1 MRGWRT
7 PRTIAGVFALAIA
20 VAAVGVA
27 PATGTTSN
35 PGTLTAQCPTI
46 MPLADVS
53 TGMRGTA
60 VSVVR
65 GRTLSTFGAEV
76 LGVLRD
82 AVGPG
87 RDIIVVNLSGTAV
100 TQAGGLWAG
109 ASGSPVFFR
118 DPSTGKDELAGAIAY
133 GLAGGGSTLAGLTP
147 AEDMNELMTLGTD
160 PSLAAKPVRIPTGLA
175 NNISA
180 ETGLSVAELSTFSRL
195 KTPVSASGLTD
206 RGLKQMQAAIDRQS
220 LPFIAYM
227 GSSASTSPPPSPPAT
242 LRAGDTFVAAMSTGD
257 VTVAGVGTTTFVC
270 NGRAVAFGHPFN
282 WTGETT
288 MAARAG
294 DTITIVSDPIYGSY
308 KLANIGESIGTLTQ
322 DRLAGIVANL
332 GPGPTGS
339 PITSTVTDLDTG
351 KSRSGRSDVVLPEFL
366 PFLAFEHLFMNVDVT
381 IDRLGPGNA
390 EAAFTIRG
398 TRDGGRTW
406 ELTRSN
412 HYASNYDISFESV
425 AEVAFTAE
433 LLQFFE
439 GEEIQ
444 VTSIDVP
451 KLEIEKSFEQYQVRS
466 ILQWNGTRYVA
477 REYLRGRPG
486 QMLKLRVVLK
496 PAHVAGLKNVDL
508 QLKVPAT
515 ARRSGWVE
523 VFGGASASSGIP
535 CFIFE
540 EECEEDTAEP
550 TFDQFLASLQDAPRG
565 DELVARL
572 RLGNGAIRGTTTKQ
586 QDAVVV
592 GRRAIGF
599 LLLR

>member
-35 PGTLTAQCPTI
+35 SGTLTGECPTI

-65 GRTLSTFGAEV
+65 GRTLSTFSAEV

-87 RDIIVVNLSGTAV
+87 RDIIIVNLSGTTV

-118 DPSTGKDELAGAIAY
+118 DPVTGKDKLMGAIAY

-147 AEDMNELMTLGTD
+147 AEDMNELLTLRTD
-160 PSLAAKPVRIPTGLA
+160 VSLASKPVRIPTGLA
-175 NNISA
+175 SNISA
-180 ETGLSVAELSTFSRL
+180 ETGLSMAQLSTFSRL

-206 RGLKQMQAAIDRQS
+206 RGLKHMQAAIDRQG
-220 LPFIAYM
+220 LPFIPYM
-227 GSSASTSPPPSPPAT
+227 GSSASSNPQNPPAT
-242 LRAGDTFVAAMSTGD
+242 LRAGDTFVAAMSLGD
-257 VTVAGVGTTTFVC
+257 ITVAGVGTTTFVC

-294 DTITIVSDPIYGSY
+294 DTITIVNDPIFGSY
-308 KLANIGESIGTLTQ
+308 KLSNIGENVGTLTQ
-322 DRLAGIVANL
+322 DRLAGIVADL
-332 GPGPTGS
+332 GAGPTGS

-351 KSRSGRSDVVLPEFL
+351 KTRSGRTEAVLPEFL
-366 PFLAFEHLFMNVDVT
+366 PFLTFEHLFMNVDVT
-381 IDRLGPGNA
+381 IDRIGPGNA
-390 EAAFTIRG
+390 EAAYTIRG

-406 ELTRSN
+406 ELTRST
-412 HYASNYDISFESV
+412 HYASPFDISFESV
-425 AEVAFTAE
+425 AEPAFTAE
-433 LLQFFE
+433 LLQAFE
-439 GEEIQ
+439 GEEIE
-444 VTSIDVP
+444 VTSVDVP
-451 KLEIEKSFEQYQVRS
+451 TLEIEKTFEQYQVRS
-466 ILQWNGTRYVA
+466 ILQWNGSRYVA

-486 QMLKLRVVLK
+486 QMLKLRIVLK
-496 PAHVAGLKNVDL
+496 PAHVAGLKNVDVS
-508 QLKVPAT
+508 LKVPAT

-523 VFGGASASSGIP
+523 VLGGGSASPDIP
-535 CFIFE
+535 CFIFD
-540 EECEEDTAEP
+540 EECDEESTEV
-550 TFDQFLASLQDAPRG
+550 TFDQFLAAFQNAPRG
-565 DELVARL
+565 DEIVARL
-572 RLGNGAIRGTTTKQ
+572 RLGNGAIRATATSQ

>member
-1 MRGWRT
+1 MRVWRT

-27 PATGTTSN
+27 PATGTTSI
-35 PGTLTAQCPTI
+35 PGTPTGQCPTI

-76 LGVLRD
+76 LGILRD

-87 RDIIVVNLSGTAV
+87 RDIIIVNLGGSAV

-109 ASGSPVFFR
+109 ASGSPVFWR
-118 DPSTGKDELAGAIAY
+118 DPATGRDKLMGAIAY

-147 AEDMNELMTLGTD
+147 AEDMNELLTLGTD
-160 PSLAAKPVRIPTGLA
+160 LSLAAKPVRIPARLA
-175 NNISA
+175 SSISA
-180 ETGLSVAELSTFSRL
+180 ETGLSMVQLSTFSRL
-195 KTPVSASGLTD
+195 KTPVSASGLNE
-206 RGLKQMQAAIDRQS
+206 RGLKRMQAAIDRQG
-220 LPFIAYM
+220 LPFIPYM
-227 GSSASTSPPPSPPAT
+227 GSSASSSPESPPGA
-242 LRAGDTFVAAMSTGD
+242 LRAGDTFVAAMSLGD
-257 VTVAGVGTTTFVC
+257 ITVAGVGTTTFVC
-270 NGRAVAFGHPFN
+270 DGRAVAFGHPFN

-288 MAARAG
+288 MGARAG
-294 DTITIVSDPIYGSY
+294 DTITIVSDPVFGSY
-308 KLANIGESIGTLTQ
+308 KLSNIGESVGTLTQ

-332 GPGPTGS
+332 GAGPTGA

-351 KSRSGRSDVVLPEFL
+351 RTRSGRSEAVLPEFL

-381 IDRLGPGNA
+381 IDRIGPGNA
-390 EAAFTIRG
+390 EAAYTIRG

-406 ELTRSN
+406 ELTRAT
-412 HYASNYDISFESV
+412 HYASPFDISFESV
-425 AEVAFTAE
+425 AEPAMTAE
-433 LLQFFE
+433 VLQAFE
-439 GEEIQ
+439 GEEIE

-451 KLEIEKSFEQYQVRS
+451 TLEIEKAFEQHEVRS
-466 ILQWNGTRYVA
+466 ILQWNGSRYVA
-477 REYLRGRPG
+477 REFLRGRPG
-486 QMLKLRVVLK
+486 QMLRLRIVLK
-496 PAHVAGLKNVDL
+496 PSHVAGVKNVDVS
-508 QLKVPAT
+508 LKVPAN
-515 ARRSGWVE
+515 ARRSGFVE
-523 VFGGASASSGIP
+523 VFGGASASFGVP
-535 CFIFE
+535 CFIFD
-540 EECEEDTAEP
+540 EECEDEPAEQ
-550 TFDQFLASLQDAPRG
+550 TFDQVLAAFQDAPRG

-572 RLGNGAIRGTTTKQ
+572 RLGNGAVRASATKQ

>member
-7 PRTIAGVFALAIA
+7 PRTIAGVFALAVA

-27 PATGTTSN
+27 PATGTMSN

-147 AEDMNELMTLGTD
+147 AEDMSELLTLGTD
-160 PSLAAKPVRIPTGLA
+160 PSLASKPVRIPTGLA

-180 ETGLSVAELSTFSRL
+180 KTGLSVAELSTFSRL

-206 RGLKQMQAAIDRQS
+206 RGLKQMQAAIDRQK

-227 GSSASTSPPPSPPAT
+227 GSSASTNPPPSPPAA

-257 VTVAGVGTTTFVC
+257 VTVAGVGTTTLVC

-294 DTITIVSDPIYGSY
+294 DTITIVSDPVFGSY

-322 DRLAGIVANL
+322 DRLAGIVADL
-332 GPGPTGS
+332 GAGPTGS

-351 KSRSGRSDVVLPEFL
+351 KTRSGRSDVVLPEFL

-412 HYASNYDISFESV
+412 HYASDFDISFESV

-486 QMLKLRVVLK
+486 QMLKLRIVLK
-496 PAHVAGLKNVDL
+496 PAHVAGLKNVDV

-550 TFDQFLASLQDAPRG
+550 TFDQFLASLQNAPRG